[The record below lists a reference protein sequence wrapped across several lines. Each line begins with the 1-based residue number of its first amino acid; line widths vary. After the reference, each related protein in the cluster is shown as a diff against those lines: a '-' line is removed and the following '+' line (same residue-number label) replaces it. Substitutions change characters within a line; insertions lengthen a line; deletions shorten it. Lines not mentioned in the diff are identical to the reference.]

1 MAAPTHS
8 LRELLAVL
16 PEDLKSLEH
25 LELRHVEALQLI
37 LLGSSVVDWKRL
49 AFTDRNQVDRF
60 LRLCLFDPAST
71 QDQTW
76 MRSIL
81 SDAVSYLRET
91 FRYRVADAVANPD
104 ELHDLFLFASGVKE
118 PRYRKIAC
126 IVLKVMHVIHHIEGR
141 DLFHRLPLAEE
152 SFGVMAEERVMAV
165 CRQMMDAGFPILE
178 ASSSAKSRT
187 SLITKL
193 LQKKETLAA
202 QIYDRTR
209 FRIVTRDR
217 DDIVPVLHTLT
228 QRLFPFNLVVPG
240 QTQNSLIDF
249 RALCRKTPAWRPFLN
264 ELQFGADFSGEAKVL
279 SKKKLENE
287 GRNEFSGQSYQ
298 VLNFVV
304 DMPLR
309 IEDGMIGPE
318 ALRETRARTVFCLVE
333 LQIIDAAT
341 ARANDEGENNH
352 DRYKH
357 RQKLRVLRRLS
368 RGLVVPRKALVPK
381 KK

>member
-1 MAAPTHS
+1 MAATTQT
-8 LRELLAVL
+8 LRETLAVL
-16 PEDLKSLEH
+16 PGDLKSLEH
-25 LELRHVEALQLI
+25 LELRHIEALQLI
-37 LLGSSVVDWKRL
+37 LLGGSVVDWQRL
-49 AFTDRNQVDRF
+49 AFTERAQVDAF
-60 LRLCLFDPAST
+60 LRLCLFDPSDA
-71 QDQTW
+71 QDERW

-81 SDAVSYLRET
+81 ADAVSYLRET
-91 FRYRVADAVANPD
+91 FRYRVAEAVAHPA
-104 ELHDLFLFASGVKE
+104 ELHDLFLYASGVKE
-118 PRYRKIAC
+118 PRYRKISC

-152 SFGVMAEERVMAV
+152 SFGVMAEERVMGV

-217 DDIVPVLHTLT
+217 DDIVPVLHTLS

-249 RALCRKTPAWRPFLN
+249 RELCQKTPAWRRLLP
-264 ELQFGADFSGEAKVL
+264 ELQLGADFAGEEKAPQRRK
-279 SKKKLENE
+279 SRAAA

-304 DMPLR
+304 DLPLR
-309 IEDGMIGPE
+309 IDPASIGAE

-341 ARANDEGENNH
+341 ARANDEGDNNH

-368 RGLVVPRKALVPK
+368 RGLVVPRKGAK
-381 KK
+381 KR